1 MHENNE
7 LHIDKMTSKIIYRTL
22 VQRIQKPPTSQV
34 NYKNELNVLDTD
46 WSNIYLMPFK
56 ASHDVRTRI
65 FQYKINLNCLMTN
78 SRLFKMKIV
87 DNVNCS
93 LCSNFPE
100 TLKHIFWDCTY
111 ATNIWD
117 EFNMWFETNMNFIV
131 VLDYKK
137 ILFGICTG
145 GDCST
150 LINLCLILIKK
161 VIYDSRFHNRIPSFL
176 AFKYLIKFHYKLEKQ
191 ISITNNTMYKF
202 IDKWTK
208 LEKFCEE

>member
-1 MHENNE
+1 MISDLYYTNGNIIPFNVWNTRRVPNKYFMHWRGIVDAIPASWKQFFKIGFIRDRCKKKGYILMHEYNE
-7 LHIDKMTSKIIYRTL
+7 SHIDKMTSKIIYRTL

-111 ATNIWD
+111 AINIWD
-117 EFNMWFETNMNFIV
+117 EFNM
-131 VLDYKK
+131 
-137 ILFGICTG
+137 
-145 GDCST
+145 
-150 LINLCLILIKK
+150 
-161 VIYDSRFHNRIPSFL
+161 
-176 AFKYLIKFHYKLEKQ
+176 
-191 ISITNNTMYKF
+191 
-202 IDKWTK
+202 
-208 LEKFCEE
+208 